1 MSGKQ
6 TIAKNTFFLYARTA
20 LTMLISLYASRV
32 ILDQLGI
39 SDYGVY
45 NVVGGFVAMLNALS
59 APLAGA
65 THRFITYAIGTKK
78 INEIR
83 KVFSTC
89 VYIHIVLAIVTVI
102 IIEIVGLWYINS
114 KINIPIERLFAANI
128 VFHCSAL
135 SLFFSIAGIPYSAAI
150 VANEKFGYYAWFS
163 VLQALV
169 RLLLIICLP
178 FLSWD
183 KLITYALYELF
194 LSISVQIAYVL
205 YSLKKLNGC
214 ELTKST
220 DKSLYKRII
229 TFSGWNFL
237 GTSSNVIYTQGSN
250 LILNSFYG
258 VLLNA
263 AMGVTHQVMN
273 AVTSFV
279 SNFTIAVNPQ
289 ITKSYAAGEIQRS
302 CSLVFF
308 GSKIAS
314 FLLLLVGFP
323 IITNIHYILSIWLV
337 EVPDYAE
344 CFIILSILSSFMG
357 AFTSSMNNL
366 IFATGNIKM
375 YQICCAIINIVGVV
389 ALYILF
395 VFQAH
400 PACIYIISSF
410 QGGLKVFLLA
420 YLLKISIEFPMW
432 SYILKIFGK
441 NLLFLLPI
449 AATLYIKSSVCCQVS
464 FTRFIMES
472 VTCMLIMSVLIWIF
486 GLDKEERAT
495 LINFVKS
502 KIIKK

>member
-6 TIAKNTFFLYARTA
+6 TIAKNTLLLYARTT

-65 THRFITYAIGTKK
+65 TQRFITYAIGEKN
-78 INEIR
+78 IQEIR

-89 VYIHIVLAIVTVI
+89 VYIHVILALVTVI
-102 IIEIVGLWYINS
+102 VIEIVGLWYINS
-114 KINIPIERLFAANI
+114 KINIPSDRLFAANI
-128 VFHCSAL
+128 VFHCSVS

-150 VANEKFGYYAWFS
+150 VANEKFGYYAWCS
-163 VLQALV
+163 VLQAFV
-169 RLLLIICLP
+169 RLLLIFLLP

-183 KLITYALYELF
+183 KLIIYALYELL
-194 LSISVQIAYVL
+194 LSISIQIAYIV
-205 YSLKKLNGC
+205 YSVKKMNGC
-214 ELTKST
+214 ELVRTT
-220 DKSLYKRII
+220 DRKLYKRII

-250 LILNSFYG
+250 LILNFFYG

-263 AMGVTHQVMN
+263 AMGVTNQVMN
-273 AVTSFV
+273 AVSSFV
-279 SNFTIAVNPQ
+279 SNFTLAVNPQ
-289 ITKSYAAGEIQRS
+289 ITKSYAAGEKKRAVG
-302 CSLVFF
+302 LVFF

-314 FLLLLVGFP
+314 FLLLIVGFP

-357 AFTSSMNNL
+357 TFTSSMNNL
-366 IFATGNIKM
+366 IFATGNIKF
-375 YQICCAIINIVGVV
+375 YQIWCAIINVVGIIILYSLL
-389 ALYILF
+389 ALHVHPSC
-395 VFQAH
+395 VF
-400 PACIYIISSF
+400 IITII
-410 QGGLKVFLLA
+410 QGVLKVFLLA
-420 YLLKISIEFPMW
+420 ILLNKSMAFPMW
-432 SYILKIFGK
+432 RYVLKIFCK

-449 AATLYIKSSVCCQVS
+449 AVTLYIKSSVDYSIS
-464 FTRFIMES
+464 FTGFIFES
-472 VTCMLIMSVLIWIF
+472 VACVLFMVLLIWTC
-486 GLDKEERAT
+486 GLDKEEHST
-495 LINFVKS
+495 LIGFIKS
-502 KIIKK
+502 KFKK